1 MGLAIAPLTQGKVT
15 KENYQPVSNGNTLYV
30 GGTGPGNYTK
40 IQDAINDSLDGDKVF
55 VYAYSSPYY
64 ENIIL
69 YKSIDLEGEDKN
81 TTVIDGKGNDI
92 AFINANYACMSGFT
106 IQNGENGITLI
117 SCSDAIISD
126 NIIINNQ
133 RDGIYLAN
141 SSYNTI
147 SNNVVQNNYYGIA
160 FHWSDTGPDPC
171 TYNNI
176 VYNRILN
183 SSHRAISLSLN
194 HEYNNIIGNTIEY
207 NQLYGIKICCSGD
220 NNIIYHNNFLANTQ
234 NAEDGDINVWDNGYP
249 SGGNY
254 WDDYNGTDENSDG
267 IGDTPYYIPGGNNVD
282 RYPLMK
288 PWENKPPTTPTVNG
302 PTVGKPGLEY
312 DFTFSTQDPE
322 SNNVS
327 YYIEWGD
334 GINTGWTDYFLSGGN
349 VTLNHTWN
357 KIDNYV
363 IRCKTKDIYG
373 DESHWGTLDV
383 KIPRNKT
390 TFDSWFQW
398 FFEQFTFFKRL
409 FYFRY

>member
-1 MGLAIAPLTQGKVT
+1 
-15 KENYQPVSNGNTLYV
+15 LYV

-40 IQDAINDSLDGDKVF
+40 IQDAINDSLDGDKIF
-55 VYAYSSPYY
+55 VYAYSSPYF

-69 YKSIDLEGEDKN
+69 DKSIDLKGEDKN
-81 TTVIDGKGNDI
+81 TTIIDGKGNDI
-92 AFINANYACMSGFT
+92 VLINANYASMSGFT
-106 IQNGENGITLI
+106 IQNGENAVILI

-126 NIIINNQ
+126 NIILNNQ

-147 SNNVVQNNYYGIA
+147 SNNIVQNNYYGIA
-160 FHWSDTGPDPC
+160 FHWAETGPEPC
-171 TYNNI
+171 TYNDI
-176 VYNRILN
+176 LYNRILGN
-183 SSHRAISLSLN
+183 SHRAISLSLN

-234 NAEDGDINVWDNGYP
+234 SAEDGDSNVWDNGYP

-267 IGDTPYYIPGGNNVD
+267 IGDTPYHIPGGNNTD

-288 PWENKPPTTPTVNG
+288 PWDNKPPATPKIDG
-302 PTVGKPGLEY
+302 PAVGKPRVEY
-312 DFTFSTQDPE
+312 DFTFSTEDPE
-322 SNNVS
+322 DNNIS

-334 GINTGWTDYFLSGGN
+334 GTYTGWTYYFLSGEN
-349 VTLNHTWN
+349 VTFNHTWN

-363 IRCKTKDIYG
+363 IRCKTKDIFG
-373 DESHWGTLDV
+373 DESQWGTLDV
-383 KIPRNKT
+383 KIPRNKA

-398 FFEQFTFFKRL
+398 FLEQLSIFKRV